1 MIDQA
6 TIAKILD
13 VADIYDVVSEQ
24 VALHKRGANYIGL
37 CPFHNEKTPSFVVSP
52 AKGMFKCFGCGKGGN
67 AVHFIMEYE
76 HVSYYDAL
84 RELARR
90 YRIEIKEKELTPEQM
105 LARNERE
112 SLFVVNEFAKDFFV
126 RTLHEHPDG
135 KALGLPYFRKR
146 GFRDDIIRKFQLG
159 YSPDEWSAL
168 ADEALAKGY
177 KKEFLV
183 KTGLC
188 IEREGRD
195 GLIDRFR
202 GRVIFP
208 VHNTSG
214 KIVAFGGRI
223 MNTDAKTAKY
233 LNSPE
238 SEIYHKS
245 NELYGIYLAK
255 QAIVRQDKC
264 FLVEGYTDVIQMHQ
278 AGVENVVASSGTS
291 LTPGQ
296 IRLIHRF
303 TGNITV
309 IYDGDFAG
317 IKASLR
323 GIDMLLEEG
332 MNIKVVLLPDGE
344 DPDSFAGSRSSSEF
358 QSFIKENE
366 TDFIH
371 FKVKILSKDAGED
384 PVKRAELI
392 ASIVKSI
399 SVIPDAILRSVYANE
414 CGKLLNV
421 DERLL
426 NKEIAKLLAEKDKA
440 GVHEDKND
448 ARADAQDGQGE
459 NDITAEDAGKEDR
472 FKDIERLIAQII
484 VRYGNRV
491 MCYVKDENGGD
502 NIPLGVM
509 DFIKSEMEEDDLQFR
524 TPLYKAIYDNAIAH
538 YRDEDWDCRRFF
550 MTHSDEAVSRE
561 AALLM
566 TDRYVLSKYHA
577 RSQKVFSEEE
587 RLYEI
592 VPQLVTDFKNC
603 VVEDELKN
611 IESALKRE
619 DVCADPEK
627 CLSLMNRFKEL
638 KEVQKILAKK
648 LGDRVITV

>member
-223 MNTDAKTAKY
+223 MNADAKTAKY

-238 SEIYHKS
+238 TPIFQKRRILYNMNYARDKAFEAKNLLICEGYMDVIA
-245 NELYGIYLAK
+245 LDAYGIGYAVAPLGTALTEDQIMEAWK
-255 QAIVRQDKC
+255 IVNEPILC
-264 FLVEGYTDVIQMHQ
+264 F
-278 AGVENVVASSGTS
+278 
-291 LTPGQ
+291 
-296 IRLIHRF
+296 
-303 TGNITV
+303 
-309 IYDGDFAG
+309 DGDNAG
-317 IKASLR
+317 IKAAIRSVDRALPILKAGYSLKFMFLPDKQDPDEFLQAKGAEAFQKLMENTTPLMQLLWDKNLSNQPISTPEQKALIEKNIMEEVSKIQDEKVRSYYVQEMQKRIYENLGR
-323 GIDMLLEEG
+323 GSLKTEFKKKSTGPAKPRHKLKPPLGDIDLRFILAAMLLFPELIGDFEEKLL
-332 MNIKVVLLPDGE
+332 MFDITKFSLFNLLQNAIESFHEDNDISSETIIKVLQDKGFEAQLKSLWELGMIKSQKPFINTIKHQINNLMSAVQIKQLEKEIRECKLRLDKPDVSDDDYQLYLSLKSERDLLL
-344 DPDSFAGSRSSSEF
+344 
-358 QSFIKENE
+358 KEN
-366 TDFIH
+366 
-371 FKVKILSKDAGED
+371 
-384 PVKRAELI
+384 
-392 ASIVKSI
+392 
-399 SVIPDAILRSVYANE
+399 
-414 CGKLLNV
+414 
-421 DERLL
+421 
-426 NKEIAKLLAEKDKA
+426 
-440 GVHEDKND
+440 
-448 ARADAQDGQGE
+448 
-459 NDITAEDAGKEDR
+459 
-472 FKDIERLIAQII
+472 
-484 VRYGNRV
+484 
-491 MCYVKDENGGD
+491 
-502 NIPLGVM
+502 
-509 DFIKSEMEEDDLQFR
+509 
-524 TPLYKAIYDNAIAH
+524 TP
-538 YRDEDWDCRRFF
+538 E
-550 MTHSDEAVSRE
+550 
-561 AALLM
+561 
-566 TDRYVLSKYHA
+566 
-577 RSQKVFSEEE
+577 
-587 RLYEI
+587 
-592 VPQLVTDFKNC
+592 
-603 VVEDELKN
+603 
-611 IESALKRE
+611 
-619 DVCADPEK
+619 
-627 CLSLMNRFKEL
+627 
-638 KEVQKILAKK
+638 
-648 LGDRVITV
+648 